1 MFRNMSSEQEPAA
14 EPEPAASPAEPLQL
28 TDAKAMRALA
38 HPVRI
43 ALLEILGT
51 RTLTATQASELLGE
65 SPANCA
71 FHLRTLARYGFVEEA
86 GGGRGR
92 ERPWRSLHKSFS
104 VSSTELADPQARL
117 AAEMLGRIYEER
129 WLDRIRRVMSS
140 AVWPAGWERMPTS
153 NRTLDYLTVDEAIQA
168 TLELRA
174 VFERYAERRDKPELR
189 PAGALPVEFVM
200 FGYPLMDQ
208 SFMPDETTPEQA

>member
-1 MFRNMSSEQEPAA
+1 MSSELDPPIEPVR
-14 EPEPAASPAEPLQL
+14 L

-43 ALLEILGT
+43 ELLEILGT

-71 FHLRTLARYGFVEEA
+71 FHLRTLAKYGFVEEA

-92 ERPWRSLHKSFS
+92 ERPWRSTHKSFS
-104 VSSTELADPQARL
+104 VSSTDLPDPQARR
-117 AAEMLGRIYEER
+117 AAEALGRLFEDR

-140 AVWPAGWERMPTS
+140 GVWPDGWERMPTS
-153 NRTLDYLTVDEAIQA
+153 DRTLEYLTVEEAVQA

-174 VFERYAERRDKPELR
+174 VFSRFAERHDRPELR
-189 PAGALPVEFVM
+189 PADALPVEFVT
-200 FGYPLMDQ
+200 FGYPVTDQ
-208 SFMPDETTPEQA
+208 SFMPDESPPDQA